1 MRASMTATE
10 PVGGTK
16 HRILE
21 VATRLFAEHG
31 IDAVP
36 LRDIAVE
43 ADVNSAAI
51 NYHFGS
57 KEQLIREV
65 YRRLFVVL
73 NALRLKALDDCE
85 VAAKGRPLEPE
96 AIVHALV
103 APMVSFSTS
112 PEHGGIYLI
121 RLTYHAYGLSRN
133 FIHESIAE
141 QVDHI
146 ALRFVDALARAIPK
160 ISREDLFWRFDFAI
174 GAWQHVLLDT
184 HRGHRLKRLSDGLCD
199 TDDND
204 RIIDELTASLTAS
217 FTAPSLPPASSGAA
231 RARARHRTSPRKR
244 AGQSTVR
251 RKS

>member
-1 MRASMTATE
+1 MRASTTTRE

-21 VATRLFAEHG
+21 TATRLFAEHG

-36 LRDIAVE
+36 LRDIAVQ

-65 YRRLFVVL
+65 YRRLFIVL
-73 NALRLKALDDCE
+73 NEQRLKALDDCE
-85 VAAKGRPLEPE
+85 VAAKGRSLKPD
-96 AIVHALV
+96 AIVRALV

-112 PEHGGIYLI
+112 PDHGGIYLV
-121 RLTYHAYGLSRN
+121 RLTYHAYGLPRN

-141 QVDHI
+141 QVNHI

-160 ISREDLFWRFDFAI
+160 VSHEDLFWRFDFAI
-174 GAWQHVLLDT
+174 GAWQHILLDPN
-184 HRGHRLKRLSDGLCD
+184 RGYRLKRLSNGLCD
-199 TDDND
+199 TDDNE
-204 RIIDELTASLTAS
+204 RIIEQLVASLTAS
-217 FTAPSLPPASSGAA
+217 FTAPSLPAS
-231 RARARHRTSPRKR
+231 RRTSPRQQ
-244 AGQSTVR
+244 AHQSRIR
-251 RKS
+251 RKP